1 MKKFFSVLL
10 LSLYIVRCDFGDEIL
25 TYIVDIPK
33 EVKNIK
39 QYSNNICEFVSRE
52 QGR

>member
-1 MKKFFSVLL
+1 MM
-10 LSLYIVRCDFGDEIL
+10 LSLFIVRCDFGDEIL
-25 TYIVDIPK
+25 TFIVDIPK
-33 EVKNIK
+33 EVKDIT